1 MFSVSGGI
9 RTAIG
14 FLMGCWTL
22 RHSVKDSAVG
32 FQLGNQPWACL
43 CVGRGGGRI
52 GEAVVR
58 QTVHCWICRCDE
70 ANDPVMV
77 SKTIL
82 IVNTNI
88 QQSFEIIMC
97 WYHSRVDGTILAD
110 GI

>member
-1 MFSVSGGI
+1 MLDLAALGEGLGCGLSVG
-9 RTAIG
+9 
-14 FLMGCWTL
+14 
-22 RHSVKDSAVG
+22 KSAVG
-32 FQLGNQPWACL
+32 MS
-43 CVGRGGGRI
+43 VRGKGEGVSI
-52 GEAVVR
+52 GEAVLR
-58 QTVHCWICRCDE
+58 HTVHCWICRCHE